1 MKRLMVLIIVALFC
15 GNALAADS
23 TLPALT
29 ADTGPLSTDEIY
41 KVNTA
46 GDTERKA
53 TLGNAIT
60 KAHGVGSAPG
70 PIVMGAS
77 GVLATIADPNADK
90 ILGWDDS
97 ASAMA
102 YFGLGTGLAFSATPT
117 IDLDATIA
125 AFSGLTITQ
134 GSLLY
139 GTGTDAFSVLAKGTA
154 GQLLQM
160 NSGATAPEWTSTL
173 TGTFTFGNADTSAGF
188 IKFLEDSDNGTN
200 TVTLIGPASTADVTL
215 TLPAVTD
222 TLAVKGANTFTADQT
237 MTGTAKVT
245 FGDTG
250 TYVNQSADGTLSLV
264 GDTIVDITAPNIKLA
279 YDAAAYLNIATANAG
294 ETTISAVSDGTDA
307 INIGDGV
314 DDEVRLRMPQTTA
327 NGTWSGITLEF
338 ADCAASL
345 AFGTPVYVQSTGKPA
360 AANAA
365 AASTMP
371 AIGIIVV
378 ASTNADDPCTV
389 LTHGRASATA
399 WPTLTSGGLV
409 YIDDSGAGVVT
420 QTVGDVAG
428 TDHVVQ
434 VLGIGLSGD
443 TMLVNPSLSLTI
455 LE

>member
-1 MKRLMVLIIVALFC
+1 MRKLVVALFILLLAVN
-15 GNALAADS
+15 GYAADAKIS
-23 TLPALT
+23 AMT
-29 ADTGPLSTDEIY
+29 ADTAP
-41 KVNTA
+41 TA
-46 GDTERKA
+46 DDLIPTIDAPGTVPANKAA

-60 KAHGVGSAPG
+60 KAHGLADGSAMS
-70 PIVMGAS
+70 VAS
-77 GVLATIADPNADK
+77 GVVTSTATRTANTVLAGPTSGAAAAPTYRALVSADIP
-90 ILGWDDS
+90 S
-97 ASAMA
+97 
-102 YFGLGTGLAFSATPT
+102 
-117 IDLDATIA
+117 
-125 AFSGLTITQ
+125 TIT
-134 GSLLY
+134 GS
-139 GTGTDAFSVLAKGTA
+139 
-154 GQLLQM
+154 
-160 NSGATAPEWTSTL
+160 
-173 TGTFTFGNADTSAGF
+173 FTFGNADTTAGF
-188 IKFLEDSDNGTN
+188 IKFAEDTDNGTN
-200 TVTLIGPASTADVTL
+200 TATLIGPASTADVTL

-222 TLAVKGANTFTADQT
+222 TIAVKGANTFTADQT
-237 MTGTAKVT
+237 MTGTAKVN

-294 ETTISAVSDGTDA
+294 ETTFSAVSDGTDA

-360 AANAA
+360 AANAT

-409 YIDDSGAGVVT
+409 YIDDSAAGVLT

-434 VLGIGLSGD
+434 VIGIGLSGD